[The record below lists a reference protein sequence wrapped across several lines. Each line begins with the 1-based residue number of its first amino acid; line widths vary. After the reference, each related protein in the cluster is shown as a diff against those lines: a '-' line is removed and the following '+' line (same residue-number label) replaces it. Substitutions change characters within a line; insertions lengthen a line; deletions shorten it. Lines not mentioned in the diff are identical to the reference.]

1 MRCAFLVA
9 LAVGGVAMPGIAA
22 DWSQAQTVT
31 VVTTDYHF
39 APDKLSFKQGVVYRL
54 HLENRGKEVHEFSAP
69 VFFKAADI
77 RNPAVLNAD
86 RTEILVHPGE
96 AKDLYFVPQ
105 QAGLFP
111 LTCPD
116 HDWTGMTGEIT
127 VE

>member
-1 MRCAFLVA
+1 MRWICLVA
-9 LAVGGVAMPGIAA
+9 LAVGGLAIPGIAA
-22 DWSQAQTVT
+22 DWSQARTVT

-39 APDKLSFKQGVVYRL
+39 APDKLSFKQGVAYRL

-69 VFFKAADI
+69 AFFKAADI
-77 RNPAVLNAD
+77 RDPAVLNPD

-105 QAGLFP
+105 QAGNFP